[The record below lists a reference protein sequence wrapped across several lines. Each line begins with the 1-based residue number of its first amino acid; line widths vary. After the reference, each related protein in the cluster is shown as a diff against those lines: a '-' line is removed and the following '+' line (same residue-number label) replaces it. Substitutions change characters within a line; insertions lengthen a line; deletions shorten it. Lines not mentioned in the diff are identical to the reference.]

1 MAELSFSQLRT
12 RQDRRLKDSGDIT
25 FTSSEKDEFL
35 TTAIADPY
43 VFDIVRDD
51 TLVTVDGASTYDLED
66 LDYQIT
72 EITDIAIDI
81 LGDGY
86 PVPVSRDGYEVIGTT
101 LYFEGRNRN
110 IPVGKTIYVTGKRKL
125 EITDT
130 IPEFLQ
136 EYVLRLAD
144 INAYEELIASF
155 TTRFLKND
163 VTMSDLQA
171 AIRGLQIR
179 VADLRKNLANR
190 REIRG

>member
-1 MAELSFSQLRT
+1 MAALSFAQMRT
-12 RQDRRLKDSGDIT
+12 RQNRRLKDPTDIT

-43 VFDIVRDD
+43 VFDITRD
-51 TLVTVDGASTYDLED
+51 TSITTAASTASYDLSG
-66 LDYQIT
+66 LDIT
-72 EITDIAIDI
+72 EVTDIGIDMV
-81 LGDGY
+81 GDGY
-86 PVPVSRDGYEVIGTT
+86 PEPITRDGYDIIDGT
-101 LYFEGRNRN
+101 LYFEGRYRGV
-110 IPVGKTIYVTGKRKL
+110 PADKTLYITGKRKL
-125 EITDT
+125 TASNS

-163 VTMSDLQA
+163 VTMSGLQST
-171 AIRGLQIR
+171 IRGLQIR
-179 VADLRKNLANR
+179 VSDLRKNLANR